1 MSRRDEDSYLL
12 TGRDVDGRRSRLGL
26 PLIALMFA
34 AIALLVLSRLD
45 HSYVRAGRAMMIDA
59 LSPVLAAV
67 QVPVEPVRWL
77 ARRVTLSIELADD
90 FERLQRDVQ
99 ELESWKWRARELE
112 RQLADLAQLNRVAL
126 EPTMSFVT
134 ARVVATSTGAFAQS
148 AVIAS
153 GRMHGLRVGY
163 PVVSG
168 DGLVGRVVEA
178 GETAARVLLLT
189 DPMSRVPVHIGT
201 LGTRAVMVGDNSAT
215 PRLAHLSAAA
225 SVKPGEAV
233 FTSGVGGVFPRGLRI
248 GEVVET
254 AHGPAVRPRAAL
266 DALEYLSV
274 LFHETPMLE
283 LTDRAHGDPRRR
295 DVAGRAA
302 PELAIPGA
310 SDVLAP
316 MSPMPAPLPGGPA
329 GRLP

>member
-12 TGRDVDGRRSRLGL
+12 TGRDLDGRRTRLRL
-26 PLIALMFA
+26 PLVALMFA
-34 AIALLVLSRLD
+34 SVALLVLSRLD
-45 HSYVRAGRAMMIDA
+45 HSYVRAGRALLIEA

-77 ARRVTLSIELADD
+77 ARRVTLSVEMADD
-90 FERLQRDVQ
+90 FERLKREVQ

-112 RQLADLAQLNRVAL
+112 RRLADLAQLNRVAL
-126 EPTMSFVT
+126 EPPMPFVT

-148 AVIAS
+148 AVIAT
-153 GRMHGLRVGY
+153 GRSHGLRVGY

-201 LGTRAVMVGDNSAT
+201 LGTRAMMVGDNGAT
-215 PRLAHLSAAA
+215 PRLVHLSAAA

-233 FTSGVGGVFPRGLRI
+233 FTSGIGGVFPRGLRI

-254 AHGPAVRPRAAL
+254 AHGPAVQPRAAL

-295 DVAGRAA
+295 DVAGRLLPVPAV
-302 PELAIPGA
+302 PGTIDA
-310 SDVLAP
+310 LAP
-316 MSPMPAPLPGGPA
+316 HLPGS
-329 GRLP
+329 RLERAP